1 MIMCENSVTCAFY
14 QAHCKG
20 LDESN
25 LKKMLIETYCE
36 GDFHEVCRRKG
47 YEEEMGSV
55 PIAELGPNGYNVD
68 SLQRIY

>member
-1 MIMCENSVTCAFY
+1 
-14 QAHCKG
+14 
-20 LDESN
+20 
-25 LKKMLIETYCE
+25 MLIDTYCE

-68 SLQRIY
+68 SNKRIY

>member
-1 MIMCENSVTCAFY
+1 MMCERSITCAFY
-14 QAHCKG
+14 QAH
-20 LDESN
+20 N
-25 LKKMLIETYCE
+25 KKPNDSKLHQMLIDTYCE

-68 SLQRIY
+68 SNKRIY